1 MRRAIYASLFV
12 AWGCGSDPAPQVEI
26 LEVTPTDIVTS
37 IDARNDVKLRLHYF
51 DDNGDLGEGLAEIH
65 DCRVDGLVT
74 TLLLPPIANEDAVV
88 ADVAIEGELS
98 LLVNDVTD
106 VSGTPG
112 CSAFGQPAP
121 APGQLSLCV
130 VLVDLAWNRSEA
142 DCSQPIA
149 FTTE

>member
-1 MRRAIYASLFV
+1 MRRAIYTSLFV
-12 AWGCGSDPAPQVEI
+12 AWGCGGDPAPQVEI
-26 LEVTPTDIVTS
+26 LEVTPTDIVTTV
-37 IDARNDVKLRLHYF
+37 DARNDVKLRVRYF

-74 TLLLPPIANEDAVV
+74 TLLLPPIANDDAVV

-106 VSGTPG
+106 VSGAPG
-112 CSAFGQPAP
+112 CGAFGQPAP
-121 APGQLSLCV
+121 APGQLSLCI

-149 FTTE
+149 LATE